1 MQAAAQRQLRRTF
14 LVVLHTHTR
23 YAFSSC
29 HTGSAANGV
38 DMGCN
43 YHVSLLLD
51 MQQRGLRLT
60 QSADWVFIVT
70 QSTWVTAL
78 TKLRSP
84 SRQTTVTEGCI
95 KHMTWHLGG
104 PFDATAPTIIAPH
117 DMWTESR
124 LNFPSS
130 VPESNPSNG
139 SPALDSSR
147 ALGFHYSGPCALR
160 IESCTASR
168 ARCCG
173 AVAWPAAPR

>member
-1 MQAAAQRQLRRTF
+1 
-14 LVVLHTHTR
+14 
-23 YAFSSC
+23 
-29 HTGSAANGV
+29 
-38 DMGCN
+38 MGCN

-139 SPALDSSR
+139 SPALDYTK
-147 ALGFHYSGPCALR
+147 ALVL
-160 IESCTASR
+160 
-168 ARCCG
+168 CG
-173 AVAWPAAPR
+173 LSLAPRLAQDAVGRFAWPAAPR